1 MTIKAGRVSG
11 RTQQGFTPAYRTG
24 FAVSGKCKLS
34 AACSAGRCLQGGA
47 CCSRMGHRHSRHQ
60 ATCPGPL
67 CRGAQST
74 RRGAQQ
80 SGCTRQG
87 LPVSRHRWLVMQ
99 AAACPWS
106 PRDSSAESTLSGTKV
121 VAKHTLVPIAPHL
134 QPHNP
139 ARQG

>member
-11 RTQQGFTPAYRTG
+11 RTPTG
-24 FAVSGKCKLS
+24 FHSRIQNGLCSLWQMQTVSSMQCRQVP
-34 AACSAGRCLQGGA
+34 AGRCLLQQDGPQTLQASGNLSWPLMQGGA
-47 CCSRMGHRHSRHQ
+47 VHQ
-60 ATCPGPL
+60 EGGTAEWLHP
-67 CRGAQST
+67 A
-74 RRGAQQ
+74 
-80 SGCTRQG
+80 G